1 MLFLSSR
8 DHGPASTGAQKICYK
23 SERPLWNVR
32 DNMPVLP
39 NPRHERYAQL
49 IVEGLNNGDPKPYS
63 QSRAYIAAG
72 YTGKDV
78 GKRGGSAQAASSRLL
93 FRVIQRVRE
102 LQQIAAKNAAETV
115 EKMARELNEIQHE
128 ARADKAHAA
137 AVAAVLGKA
146 KVLNLI
152 TDRIEDVTKP
162 DFNAAQSMQ
171 DIGKKLLQSVGF
183 KEPDDVSIQ
192 AAIKLNDQ
200 LIDGLQAI
208 YQRAQGLTLEH
219 RDS

>member
-1 MLFLSSR
+1 M
-8 DHGPASTGAQKICYK
+8 PALK
-23 SERPLWNVR
+23 
-32 DNMPVLP
+32 

-49 IVEGLNNGDPKPYS
+49 IVEGLANGEPKTYS
-63 QSRAYIAAG
+63 QNYVDAG
-72 YTGKDV
+72 YRARD
-78 GKRGGSAQAASSRLL
+78 RDRNHRSAQASSSRLL
-93 FRVIQRVRE
+93 SRVIHRVRE
-102 LQQIAAKNAAETV
+102 LQAEAAKNAVESA
-115 EKMARELNEIQHE
+115 EKMAQELNEIQHE

-137 AVAAVLGKA
+137 AVSAVLGKA

-200 LIDGLQAI
+200 L
-208 YQRAQGLTLEH
+208 
-219 RDS
+219 